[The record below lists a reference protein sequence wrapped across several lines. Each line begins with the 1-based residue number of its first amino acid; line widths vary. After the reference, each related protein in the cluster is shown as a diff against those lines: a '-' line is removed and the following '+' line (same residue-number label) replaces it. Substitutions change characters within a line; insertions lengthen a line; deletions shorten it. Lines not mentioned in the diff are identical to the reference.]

1 MIDGADR
8 AADRADP
15 GPVPVAQVVPAGQ
28 AVAQV
33 SLVGLVGLVGLAS
46 VPVAPAD

>member
-1 MIDGADR
+1 MIDG
-8 AADRADP
+8 ADRADP

-28 AVAQV
+28 AIAQV
-33 SLVGLVGLVGLAS
+33 ALVGVAS